1 MGEKTCSTCAS
12 CPRADTCIL
21 ETVKC
26 YINVKYPDPIIPG
39 VCVCVKGW
47 VFPLRTGHCQARC
60 FACLQPQKNFKNIV
74 LLLPP
79 FYR

>member
-26 YINVKYPDPIIPG
+26 YINVKYPDPNIPG
-39 VCVCVKGW
+39 VCVCKRMDVPRKGW
-47 VFPLRTGHCQARC
+47 EHIENWELPSQ
-60 FACLQPQKNFKNIV
+60 V
-74 LLLPP
+74 LCMSITSKEL
-79 FYR
+79 